1 MRVNFCNTNA
11 RDALSTGR
19 ERVSFDRLAVSSVGQ
34 ADSANPLAWITHGGG
49 TTSAARNV
57 ASWHRARNCRRQA
70 VAGARQRRQS
80 NERIFQLPA
89 PAEMRR
95 LCLSI
100 NMRRDKAAWSF
111 IRSVGLWVCGSSR
124 ASRYALSFITG
135 GFHAHFSPCPLVPRE
150 NGR

>member
-1 MRVNFCNTNA
+1 M
-11 RDALSTGR
+11 
-19 ERVSFDRLAVSSVGQ
+19 
-34 ADSANPLAWITHGGG
+34 DSANPLARITHGGG
-49 TTSAARNV
+49 RTSAARNV

-70 VAGARQRRQS
+70 VVGARQRRQS

-135 GFHAHFSPCPLVPRE
+135 GFHAHFSPSQPSRSTRERPLVLGRDRPRYTSGYLSAFRFFRIIGE
-150 NGR
+150 